1 MVFNVTFD
9 ESIWR
14 NAPFPKAGTYRVVK
28 LKAIF
33 EIPEDKYAKEAKVWT
48 GRVVSPEYTY
58 IVRAQSG
65 FRLDPE

>member
-1 MVFNVTFD
+1 MVFDVTFD
-9 ESIWR
+9 ESIWQ
-14 NAPFPKAGTYRVVK
+14 NAPSPKAETYRVVK

-33 EIPEDKYAKEAKVWT
+33 EIREDKFAKEKNVWT

-58 IVRAQSG
+58 IMRAQLG